1 LQALN
6 RISSLMRPALESSTS
21 SSESLDGDEATGVTQ
36 GAESPAKDKNLKT
49 IEAVMSRSPHI
60 CTAFAQMTTLI
71 ELVNENKGKN
81 VRLHNIVISCMIGAQ
96 EFLDRTRETVSLL
109 SNSTSLRELILSS
122 YSSTKSDEAS
132 SEALQRSGD
141 KVDRALEKLRK
152 TALKSLESV
161 DVGNYSLQDTRTAL
175 VQLLEGIVGLLE
187 NVSQVASLFSL
198 FFILD
203 ER

>member
-1 LQALN
+1 MQVLN

-71 ELVNENKGKN
+71 ELINENKGKN

-109 SNSTSLRELILSS
+109 SNSTSLRELILSN

-141 KVDRALEKLRK
+141 KVDRAFEKLRK

-187 NVSQVASLFSL
+187 TVSQVASLFSL
-198 FFILD
+198 FLILD